1 MNSWTDIFILGLVL
15 TDFRLLATSR
25 LAAVIQTTIF
35 QALAL
40 SAFMLTMADRPWP
53 LLLISLA
60 VVTLTVKGVV
70 LPWLLRRAMREA
82 GVHREI
88 EPFVGYSA
96 SVLIGMVLLGL
107 SFLIFTHMK
116 TSVSQQSAF
125 LLPGALFTT
134 LTGLLMIVSRK
145 NALTQVV
152 GYLVMENGVY
162 AFGAGLAVEEPLLV
176 EMGVLLDVFVA
187 VFVMGITVYQIS
199 REFDHIET
207 DRLSELKD

>member
-1 MNSWTDIFILGLVL
+1 MNIWTDIFILGLVL

-53 LLLISLA
+53 LLLIFLA
-60 VVTLTVKGVV
+60 VVTFTVKGVV

-88 EPFVGYSA
+88 EPFVGYSS
-96 SVLIGMVLLGL
+96 SVLIGMILLCL
-107 SFLIFTHMK
+107 SFLIFSHMK
-116 TSVSQQSAF
+116 ASVSQQSAF

>member
-1 MNSWTDIFILGLVL
+1 MNTWTDIFILGLVL

-25 LAAVIQTTIF
+25 LTAVIQTTVL

-40 SAFMLTMADRPWP
+40 SAFMLTLADKPWP
-53 LLLISLA
+53 LLLIFLA

-88 EPFVGYSA
+88 EPFVGYSS
-96 SVLIGMVLLGL
+96 SVLIGMLLLGL
-107 SFLIFTHMK
+107 SFIIFTPLKASIAH
-116 TSVSQQSAF
+116 QSAF
-125 LLPGALFTT
+125 LLPGALFTM
-134 LTGLLMIVSRK
+134 LTGLLMIISRK
-145 NALTQVV
+145 NALTQVA

-162 AFGAGLAVEEPLLV
+162 AFGAALAVEEPLLV

-207 DRLSELKD
+207 DRLSELRD